1 MPTTEAFTYK
11 KEQVFMD
18 MQYYANGQSAITLLT
33 IDGEVQAVATVA
45 IDVRLA
51 EDEIAIK
58 NYSENEGMLEFL
70 QEVGIIKPPHR
81 FVPSGYVN
89 IPICR
94 IAEDARYL
102 WF

>member
-1 MPTTEAFTYK
+1 MLTTEAFTYK
-11 KEQVFMD
+11 KEQVVLD
-18 MQYYANGQSAITLLT
+18 MQRYANGQSAVVLLT
-33 IDGEVQAVATVA
+33 TEGEVQAVATVA
-45 IDVRLA
+45 IDEQLA

-58 NYSENEGMLEFL
+58 NYSEGEGMLEFL
-70 QEVGIIKPPHR
+70 LEVGIIKSPHR

-94 IAEDARYL
+94 IVEEARYL